1 MCVGAITSGEGGDTM
16 IKLRVYNEGNF
27 SAEQIRQLAPI
38 LLPYGMR
45 FVSLEAVTGEF
56 YDFIMTVKI

>member
-1 MCVGAITSGEGGDTM
+1 M

-56 YDFIMTVKI
+56 YDFIMMVAR